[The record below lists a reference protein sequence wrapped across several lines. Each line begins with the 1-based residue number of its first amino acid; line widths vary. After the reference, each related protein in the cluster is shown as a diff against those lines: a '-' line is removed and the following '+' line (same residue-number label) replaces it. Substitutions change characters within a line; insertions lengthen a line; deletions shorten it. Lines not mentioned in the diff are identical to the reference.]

1 MKKRK
6 SSQAGFTLF
15 EIMIVVGIIIVLA
28 GATIFKIK
36 GNLEVA
42 KTIQVENDINA
53 ITTQLRTYD
62 LFSMSLPTT
71 EQGLE
76 ALVNKPST
84 PPVPRRW
91 EQLMAKV
98 PMDPWNTPYVYRNP
112 GSRNPSGFDL
122 FSLGPDKKEG
132 TEDDIGNWDSP

>member
-36 GNLEVA
+36 GNLEIA
-42 KTIQVENDINA
+42 RAIQVENDINA

-62 LFSMSLPTT
+62 LFSLSLPTT
-71 EQGLE
+71 EQGLQ
-76 ALVNKPST
+76 ALVDKPST

-91 EQLMAKV
+91 ERLMASV
-98 PMDPWNTPYVYRNP
+98 PIDPWNSPYVYRNP
-112 GSRNPSGFDL
+112 GSRNPGGFDL
-122 FSLGPDKKEG
+122 YSLGPDKKESD
-132 TEDDIGNWDSP
+132 DDIGNWESP